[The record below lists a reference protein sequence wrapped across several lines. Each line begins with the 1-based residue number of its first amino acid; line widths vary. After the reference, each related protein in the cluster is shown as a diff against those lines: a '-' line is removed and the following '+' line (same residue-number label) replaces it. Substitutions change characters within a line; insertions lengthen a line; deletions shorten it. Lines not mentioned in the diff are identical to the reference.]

1 MYEKY
6 DNNIKDIIAAQSGN
20 EKAMEKLINSNK
32 GLIWSIVNRFK
43 DRGYEVEDLYQ
54 IAMIGF
60 IKCIKKFDS
69 TYEVRLSTYAV
80 PYILGEIKRFIRD
93 DGPVKVSRSIKELA
107 GKILEIQKQYMQKE
121 GREIKIEEMAKMLKT
136 SKEEITLAMESY
148 NPVESIHSSAYNKD
162 GDEICILDRLS
173 TNIDEETQI
182 VNKISIMQL
191 IEGLEDREKQIILLR
206 YYKSRTQSQVAK
218 ILGITQVQVSRL
230 EKQILETMKKKIC
243 K

>member
-93 DGPVKVSRSIKELA
+93 DGAIKVSRTIKELSA
-107 GKILEIQKQYMQKE
+107 KIGQIQKEYITKKGE
-121 GREIKIEEMAKMLKT
+121 EITVEELARELKVE
-136 SKEEITLAMESY
+136 KEEIVVALESQRT
-148 NPVESIHSSAYNKD
+148 VESIDKNVYD
-162 GDEICILDRLS
+162 DE
-173 TNIDEETQI
+173 NGEG
-182 VNKISIMQL
+182 KISKISNQKDETTILLNKLCVEEL
-191 IEGLEDREKQIILLR
+191 INNLETRDKKIILLR
-206 YYKSRTQSQVAK
+206 YYKRKTQAEVAK
-218 ILGITQVQVSRL
+218 MLGITQVQVSRL
-230 EKQILETMKKKIC
+230 EKRILSEMKEKIVS
-243 K
+243 